1 MKVVNRVLRFFIIV
15 TILHSLA
22 PLGRTEVFAQAEQEP
37 PERQTTIVVPVTE
50 HEWWLI
56 RWADNFIVCQVVV
69 DHEGVPTNE
78 EISKQCSSEVYEE
91 WSTTPPCSK
100 AEKAGKD
107 QSSCSGLYL
116 FLAQVRSGDKE
127 VVIDLPLPTVWVTL
141 SGCNPVPPENICTNI
156 PALHLAG
163 EEPLPNE
170 QITAIHAV
178 IDDQLITCEGSTC
191 DIPLNPTPLR
201 GEQIEFWAESSFGD
215 TSEHFTAL
223 VRVLDRGVQNVPG
236 RTGWYVDVLSS
247 QWQGGKIE
255 SCAEVWQAFPP
266 VGLPPS
272 WLSTPNQQVFLA
284 SDQPYHYLAGRL
296 ISQGLVDASDC
307 PDNGLLDNGYANAC
321 GLNKARPMVTLWQNQ
336 FDPLILDA
344 AEQLGLPAQL
354 MKNLF
359 AQESQFWPGVFR
371 VAREYGF
378 GQITDMGADTVLL
391 WNESFFDQFC
401 PLILADEVCQKG
413 YLRLKEDQRAILRG
427 ALAIQANADC
437 PECSSGIDLTDA
449 NFSIMLFAQTL
460 LANCQQV
467 GQTIFNATGSSP
479 GQVSD
484 YEDLWRF
491 TLANYHAGP
500 GCLSYA
506 IHTAWAR
513 RLALTW
519 ENISTNFTQP
529 CQGVLGYVELITK

>member
-1 MKVVNRVLRFFIIV
+1 MMTGNRVLRFCFVIS
-15 TILHSLA
+15 ILLSLS
-22 PLGRTEVFAQAEQEP
+22 PLGRNNVFAQEEQEP
-37 PERQTTIVVPVTE
+37 PKRQTTIVVPVTE
-50 HEWWLI
+50 YEWWLI
-56 RWADNFIVCQVVV
+56 RWADNFVVCQVVI
-69 DHEGVPTNE
+69 DHQGAPTNE
-78 EISKQCSSEVYEE
+78 EVSKQCSPEVYAE

-100 AEKAGKD
+100 SENAAT
-107 QSSCSGLYL
+107 QSSCTGLYL
-116 FLAQVRSGDKE
+116 FLAQVRSGDKQ
-127 VVIDLPLPTVWVTL
+127 VAVDLPPPTVWVTL
-141 SGCNPVPPENICTNI
+141 SGCNLVPPENVCMEI

-170 QITAIHAV
+170 QIIAIHAV
-178 IDDQLITCEGSTC
+178 VDDQFITCESSTC
-191 DIPLNPTPLR
+191 DIPLKPTPLR
-201 GEQIEFWAESSFGD
+201 GEQIEFWADSSFGD
-215 TSEHFTAL
+215 SSEHFTAL

-236 RTGWYVDVLSS
+236 RSGWYVDILSS
-247 QWQGGKIE
+247 QWRGGKIE

-266 VGLPPS
+266 IGQPPF
-272 WLSTPNQQVFLA
+272 WLSTPDQQVLLS

-296 ISQGLVDASDC
+296 ISQGLVNASDC

-321 GLNKARPMVTLWQNQ
+321 GLNKARSMVTLWQNQ
-336 FDPLILDA
+336 FDPLILDTA
-344 AEQLGLPAQL
+344 QQMGLPAQL

-371 VAREYGF
+371 VAREYGL

-391 WNESFFDQFC
+391 WNDSFFDQFC
-401 PLILADEVCQKG
+401 PLVLADGVCQRG

-437 PECSSGIDLTDA
+437 PECSNGIDLTSA
-449 NFSIMLFAQTL
+449 SFSITLFAQTL

-467 GQTIFNATGSSP
+467 GQTIFNATQSSP

-484 YEDLWRF
+484 YEDLWKF

-506 IHTAWAR
+506 IYTTWNQR
-513 RLALTW
+513 EALTW
-519 ENISTNFTQP
+519 ENVSTNFTEP
-529 CQGVLGYVELITK
+529 CQGVLGYVELITR